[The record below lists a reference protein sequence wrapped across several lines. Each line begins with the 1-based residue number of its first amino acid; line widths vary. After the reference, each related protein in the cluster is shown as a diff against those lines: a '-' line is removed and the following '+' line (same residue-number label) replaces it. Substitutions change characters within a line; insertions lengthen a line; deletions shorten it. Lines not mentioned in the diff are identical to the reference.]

1 MPKSF
6 LFQKLNLHVFD
17 FYDQIIV
24 MLEIECLE
32 SWMIDKS
39 KEVGQL
45 NTQN

>member
-1 MPKSF
+1 MMPKSF

-17 FYDQIIV
+17 FMI
-24 MLEIECLE
+24 MLEIEFWE